1 MSNFNRLN
9 TLAFDRLNTLANV
22 AAEEQKK
29 WSIRNRSSS
38 FDSSPASS
46 AKTVSPG
53 YINTPTPPNND
64 YGSAIARLNGTPSQ
78 SSDEPIV
85 VLSSKTLS
93 PSPYPSPDGG
103 VTEITTIMENVRLNN
118 TLYEKLCFNLSIFLL
133 SLQLVTVKVT
143 TKSKEILLI
152 ASKTVFAIIF
162 KSLNAILVLIGEI
175 IKQQANQLFNST
187 FFRFAALVF
196 LFLLSTEWGRNTLY
210 TAYCTIAHIF
220 NYKELYGA
228 VGSAIGTVAMIK
240 NVFQGIATHQ
250 ATQAQF
256 NHALQ
261 NHITTLQNQNA
272 QLLQQVSQ
280 LSQDQVGNKMSFLKL
295 EQEVDALNNQIGL
308 NNLEQLEFTDSELQ
322 EIKNSQK
329 RIEYY
334 FDVGDENKN
343 RVLDQLNNQ
352 LKVLFKLTE
361 EGFDNNQDNF
371 NKIMDKQDAIAN
383 NIGRL
388 DGNNAKLLENL
399 IQNSAD
405 TQALLKNMQ
414 HKDYT
419 DLMKAIISNTGL
431 SVSDIIGYLSY
442 FQQYIHFGPG
452 QMNARLQG
460 LHGLHGGKRK
470 TRARKYKK
478 KAPLKKNTK
487 RMQFKKKK
495 QSRKKK

>member
-1 MSNFNRLN
+1 MNNFN
-9 TLAFDRLNTLANV
+9 TLAD
-22 AAEEQKK
+22 AASRRFENEQK
-29 WSIRNRSSS
+29 WNIIRNRSSS
-38 FDSSPASS
+38 FDSNSPASS

-64 YGSAIARLNGTPSQ
+64 YGSAIAQLNGTPSQ

-85 VLSSKTLS
+85 VLSNTTQSS
-93 PSPYPSPDGG
+93 SPYTDDG
-103 VTEITTIMENVRLNN
+103 VTEITTTMRKVKLDN
-118 TLYEKLCFNLSIFLL
+118 TLYEDLCYYLSIFLL

-162 KSLNAILVLIGEI
+162 KSLNTILVLIGEI
-175 IKQQANQLFNST
+175 IKQEGMKFINST

-196 LFLLSTEWGRNTLY
+196 LFLLSTEWGRYTLY

-240 NVFQGIATHQ
+240 NVLQGIATHQ
-250 ATQAQF
+250 AAQVKF

-295 EQEVDALNNQIGL
+295 EQGQTELYNQIGI
-308 NNLEQLEFTDSELQ
+308 NNVNIEQLGFTQDELQ
-322 EIKNSQK
+322 EIGYSQK
-329 RIEYY
+329 RLEDY
-334 FDVGDENKN
+334 FVVENENKN

-371 NKIMDKQDAIAN
+371 NKIMNNQDAIAN
-383 NIGRL
+383 NIGSL
-388 DGNNAKLLENL
+388 NEKNAKLLENL
-399 IQNSAD
+399 IHNSAD
-405 TQALLKNMQ
+405 TQALLQKME
-414 HKDYT
+414 HTKYT
-419 DLMKAIISNTGL
+419 DLMKAIIGNTGL
-431 SVSDIIGYLSY
+431 HVNDITGYLTY

-452 QMNARLQG
+452 QMNARLQ
-460 LHGLHGGKRK
+460 GGKRK

>member
-1 MSNFNRLN
+1 MSKYNPLN
-9 TLAFDRLNTLANV
+9 TLAD
-22 AAEEQKK
+22 AASRRFENEQK
-29 WSIRNRSSS
+29 WSIIRDRN
-38 FDSSPASS
+38 SPASS

-64 YGSAIARLNGTPSQ
+64 YGRVIAGLNGTPSQ

-93 PSPYPSPDGG
+93 PSPYSSPDGG
-103 VTEITTIMENVRLNN
+103 VTEITTTLKRVKLDN

-152 ASKTVFAIIF
+152 ASKTVFDIIF
-162 KSLNAILVLIGEI
+162 KSLNAILVSIGEI
-175 IKQQANQLFNST
+175 IKQEGKKFINST

-196 LFLLSTEWGRNTLY
+196 LFLLSTEWGRYTLY

-228 VGSAIGTVAMIK
+228 VGSAIGTVAMIR
-240 NVFQGIATHQ
+240 NVFEGIATHQ
-250 ATQAQF
+250 ATQTQF

-272 QLLQQVSQ
+272 QLLQQLSQ
-280 LSQDQVGNKMSFLKL
+280 LSQDQSEYGTSIIRL
-295 EQEVDALNNQIGL
+295 EQGQTDLNNQIGI
-308 NNLEQLEFTDSELQ
+308 NNMNIEQLGFTQDELQ
-322 EIKNSQK
+322 EIGNSQK
-329 RIEYY
+329 RLEDY
-334 FDVGDENKN
+334 FVDENENKN
-343 RVLDQLNNQ
+343 KVLDQLNNQ

-361 EGFDNNQDNF
+361 EGFENNQDNF
-371 NKIMDKQDAIAN
+371 DKIMDKQDAIAS
-383 NIGRL
+383 NIGSL
-388 DGNNAKLLENL
+388 EMENAKLLEKL
-399 IQNSAD
+399 IHNSAD
-405 TQALLKNMQ
+405 TQALLQKME
-414 HKDYT
+414 HTEYK
-419 DLMKAIISNTGL
+419 DLMKAIIGNTGL
-431 SVSDIIGYLSY
+431 SVNDITGYLSY

-452 QMNARLQG
+452 QMNERL
-460 LHGLHGGKRK
+460 LHGGKRK